1 MITAEEALHLAKK
14 LLGEQGEDLVTKIN
28 NVIQMISDLSA
39 LLTKR
44 IVFYAVC
51 DTAANTQTKEV
62 TISGI
67 TELYTGLHVRVKF
80 TNNQNYNGTPYLKI
94 NSLDAKDIRQRE
106 STYAARYEWD
116 AGSVIDVVY
125 DGAHFLEANRNHA
138 TTTFYGVTQ
147 LYTGAGYSGVDQ
159 ALTPRSLKNFGDGVI
174 APYFSDTSTYAVGDR
189 VRCQNNIYECSTAI
203 TTPEQWTISH
213 WTQLPTLQEQVDA
226 KPDLS
231 STATDIKMDG
241 TQSAGSSTK
250 AAKADHVHPS
260 DTSKLD
266 VTALNL
272 FDVVTPSFS
281 SLPKTFYS
289 TKLTSLCKLV
299 GNAIELSVPKAGD
312 IDWSV
317 SFANGSLT
325 ISGTF
330 HGSTATTASMSIWLP
345 TETIT
350 LTTS

>member
-1 MITAEEALHLAKK
+1 MITGDEALYWAKK
-14 LLGEQGEDLVTKIN
+14 LFGEKIAEEIA
-28 NVIQMISDLSA
+28 NVVQMISDLSA

-116 AGSVIDVVY
+116 AGSVIDFVY
-125 DGAHFLEANRNHA
+125 DGSHFLEANRSHA
-138 TTTFYGVTQ
+138 TTTFYGVTK

-174 APYFSDTSTYAVGDR
+174 APYFSTTSTYAVGER

-213 WTQLPTLQEQVDA
+213 WTQLPTLQEQVDD
-226 KPDLS
+226 K
-231 STATDIKMDG
+231 
-241 TQSAGSSTK
+241 
-250 AAKADHVHPS
+250 V
-260 DTSKLD
+260 D
-266 VTALNL
+266 VDNLNL

-289 TKLTSLCKLV
+289 SKLTSSCKLV
-299 GNAIELSVPKAGD
+299 GNAIELSTPKAGD
-312 IDWSV
+312 IDWDV

-330 HGSTATTASMSIWLP
+330 HGSTATTAKMSVWLP

-350 LTTS
+350 LTNS